1 MVNTKGIKKA
11 LSSKIDKQKFSRP
24 EGAGNFDN
32 MDDFNIVK
40 SIALIEGT
48 IQNEPT
54 LDKHIANKFYTD
66 SNDFWQRVG
75 TVLSPKTA
83 CDTVTISAADTQ
95 DVFNVLAS
103 PGYRGYTVRY
113 IGDTQPRFYN
123 LGEVLWFGSGTAAVD
138 TVIGR
143 EAANTLAIGTDAKP
157 DDLKVY
163 GTLIA
168 DAGNNA
174 KALNLVNLNYGLRYV
189 AAGNIEFFNDYAL
202 GQTII
207 KSGTGG
213 ISLNIGAT
221 EEALLT
227 ATELDL
233 KNNNITTTATVSAE
247 QLTSTDDLTVAGTGT
262 IGGRLGVGT
271 ATPGSALHIK
281 YTNRAEL
288 RIQEGDATNAY
299 SRVRFEDSDGN
310 ALAFF
315 ETGKG
320 SYRHTFE
327 GGFVPADDYFAFY
340 TNASEPLYF
349 ATANAVRLTIDATGN
364 IKIPADSKKLYFGA
378 GDDAYFEYTG
388 TDFNLVTDAVGAS
401 DFNVDCGT
409 DKTLELQETVYR
421 DINMAGYLL
430 TRPSSGAPDVVNFVD
445 EAGADTAIPTYA
457 FDIGEKVS
465 GGFELQHDYAE
476 GTDLVF
482 HVHWQGI
489 AAPTGTDN
497 VQWRLNYILM
507 RDGET
512 LNAAVTID
520 SPDTVF
526 DTQYETTRTDFTAIT
541 GTNFKI
547 GDQFM
552 FTLSRVTATGDAYA
566 GDALIGTTGIHYQVN
581 TIGSRQI
588 LSK

>member
-54 LDKHIANKFYTD
+54 LDKHIANKFYVD
-66 SNDFWQRVG
+66 ANDFWKRVG
-75 TVLSPKTA
+75 TILSPKTA
-83 CDTVTISAADTQ
+83 GDTIEIKSALSTFVALNMNREGIERDNYIGINGSDNLELAADEK
-95 DVFNVLAS
+95 NLGSAS
-103 PGYRGYTVRY
+103 RIDFRLDGAL
-113 IGDTQPRFYN
+113 RFYM
-123 LGEVLWFGSGTAAVD
+123 L
-138 TVIGR
+138 
-143 EAANTLAIGTDAKP
+143 ANE
-157 DDLKVY
+157 
-163 GTLIA
+163 
-168 DAGNNA
+168 
-174 KALNLVNLNYGLRYV
+174 LNLRSNNL
-189 AAGNIEFFNDYAL
+189 
-202 GQTII
+202 
-207 KSGTGG
+207 
-213 ISLNIGAT
+213 
-221 EEALLT
+221 
-227 ATELDL
+227 
-233 KNNNITTTATVSAE
+233 TTTGE
-247 QLTSTDDLTVAGTGT
+247 
-262 IGGRLGVGT
+262 I
-271 ATPGSALHIK
+271 HI
-281 YTNRAEL
+281 L
-288 RIQEGDATNAY
+288 
-299 SRVRFEDSDGN
+299 
-310 ALAFF
+310 
-315 ETGKG
+315 
-320 SYRHTFE
+320 
-327 GGFVPADDYFAFY
+327 
-340 TNASEPLYF
+340 
-349 ATANAVRLTIDATGN
+349 
-364 IKIPADSKKLYFGA
+364 ADSKKLYFGA

-409 DKTLELQETVYR
+409 NKTLELQETVYR

-430 TRPSSGAPDVVNFVD
+430 TRPTSNQPDVVSFLD
-445 EAGADTAIPTYA
+445 EAGADTTIETYG
-457 FDIGEKVS
+457 FDINEKVH

-497 VQWRLNYILM
+497 VQWRLTYILM

-520 SPDTVF
+520 STDTAF
-526 DTQYETTRTDFTAIT
+526 DTQYETVRTDFAAIT

-552 FTLSRVTATGDAYA
+552 FTLERVASTGDAYA

-581 TIGSRQI
+581 TIGSRTI
-588 LSK
+588 LTK